1 MKHHPHTYATTRKAR
16 NTGQWWKSKHQRRL
30 ERKSVRRH
38 FAHWTAK
45 AHNPAR
51 YPNGTGHVPQTPPV
65 ERLPA
70 IFQAHINSWSCA

>member
-1 MKHHPHTYATTRKAR
+1 MTRHSHSYRTTRKAR
-16 NTGQWWKSKHQRRL
+16 NTGQWWKTKQQRIA

-51 YPNGTGHVPQTPPV
+51 YPNGTDDVPHTPPV

-70 IFQAHINSWSCA
+70 LFQAHIASWSCA